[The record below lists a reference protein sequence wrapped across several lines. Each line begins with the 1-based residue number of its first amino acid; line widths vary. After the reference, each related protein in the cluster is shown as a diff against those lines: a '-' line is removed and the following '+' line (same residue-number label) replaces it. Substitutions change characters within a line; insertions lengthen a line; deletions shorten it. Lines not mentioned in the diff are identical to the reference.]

1 LTLIFL
7 TAVTQKGPVWHL
19 GNTPKT
25 PAKKKEKER
34 EKKQKRWIAA
44 DFRVE
49 RGGGKGES
57 KKSLGG
63 DFSYLCPFFWRL
75 QVEQNASCEN
85 YVGTHVLIELRRC
98 NSIKQQK
105 SHLFWS

>member
-63 DFSYLCPFFWRL
+63 DFPTFVHFFGGCKSSKMPVAKTTL
-75 QVEQNASCEN
+75 
-85 YVGTHVLIELRRC
+85 ELT
-98 NSIKQQK
+98 
-105 SHLFWS
+105 F